1 MQSPELSVPR
11 IDPDVDAVDLILT
24 SVALHEPNQGELAV
38 GVVAEYAE
46 ATANVDNI
54 IITAIIVAKPLRNFK
69 VILLSFMYLWP
80 RLLY

>member
-1 MQSPELSVPR
+1 MQSPELRIPR

-69 VILLSFMYLWP
+69 VIPLSCMYL
-80 RLLY
+80 